1 MARCPRILPRQRP
14 GRERRAAPEVT
25 VQRGRDPFQVV
36 INGKVHA
43 TPDDC
48 CGLNRLIATLR
59 RARDAMQ
66 PSDDIYCDAL
76 AVHGRVPGSR
86 ATH

>member
-1 MARCPRILPRQRP
+1 MPAEKFYVSGQVEEDGQAPDLVVQWGADPR
-14 GRERRAAPEVT
+14 
-25 VQRGRDPFQVV
+25 QVV

-48 CGLNRLIATLR
+48 SGLNRLIATLR

-66 PSDDIYCDAL
+66 PSDDVYYGAL
-76 AVHGRVPGSR
+76 ASR
-86 ATH
+86 DE